1 MNKDLKN
8 YVVSFVIVTL
18 IFIISLVCIL
28 KYYNRLYTRNINGSL
43 AIILNK
49 IKENNSLKEEEII
62 EILNSKDKYSNE
74 FLLKYGID
82 AENKEIVLQNEKI
95 KNKEYFLIII
105 LVFVYL
111 LMLIMF
117 IVLKHRKEEK
127 KLKSLTKMIRSI
139 NSHDYKLEV
148 EKNEEGE
155 ISSLKNELYKTALVL
170 NEQNNNLIKD
180 RTILKNSLSDISHQL
195 KTPLTSINIMLENIL
210 DNENMTEEKRMK
222 FIKDIY
228 RKTSK
233 INFLILELLKLSR
246 FDADAITFESKKNNV
261 KEIIDEVIENVS
273 VLCDLRNINILVNG
287 GNNVLLI
294 CDKKW
299 QIEAL
304 TNIVKNCVEHSKD
317 GQKIEIIYE
326 ENDLFTKIIINDYG
340 IGIKKEDLKHIFER
354 FYKGSNSSS
363 DSIGIGLS
371 LAKVIIEK
379 DNGYI
384 VVESEENKGSKFI
397 IKYLK

>member
-1 MNKDLKN
+1 MNKELKN
-8 YVVSFVIVTL
+8 YVVSFVVVTL

-43 AIILNK
+43 ALILNK

-127 KLKSLTKMIRSI
+127 KLKSLTKMIRRI
-139 NSHDYKLEV
+139 NSYDYKLEV